1 MPSSTLLPS
10 RGRLWPQRAGSIAC
24 KQLGC
29 GPTLPATT
37 WTLGLKSL
45 ANGRLQAASKELHF
59 LVEAFQIFFR
69 AFISVSISI
78 YLSIYIYNVY
88 NVEASIGCV
97 SKHAPCRG
105 FRSLNERRPSEVLGA
120 YCRSGRLVEAE
131 KLLETIFARGL
142 RANTSSLNLMLPGN
156 QRSLRG
162 YQRWKLQWKLD
173 FSCVFKA
180 EIGWEEVMI

>member
-1 MPSSTLLPS
+1 MP
-10 RGRLWPQRAGSIAC
+10 
-24 KQLGC
+24 
-29 GPTLPATT
+29 PA
-37 WTLGLKSL
+37 
-45 ANGRLQAASKELHF
+45 
-59 LVEAFQIFFR
+59 IDP
-69 AFISVSISI
+69 I
-78 YLSIYIYNVY
+78 YLYIYNVY

>member
-1 MPSSTLLPS
+1 MHLSIHASIYPCIHLSIYPSIHLSIYPS
-10 RGRLWPQRAGSIAC
+10 IHLSIY
-24 KQLGC
+24 
-29 GPTLPATT
+29 P
-37 WTLGLKSL
+37 
-45 ANGRLQAASKELHF
+45 
-59 LVEAFQIFFR
+59 
-69 AFISVSISI
+69 SIHLSIYPSIHLSIYPSI
-78 YLSIYIYNVY
+78 YLSIYLYNVY

-131 KLLETIFARGL
+131 KLLETIFAQGL

-180 EIGWEEVMI
+180 EIGWEEVMIWLWMRKFVVTKGSVNYLS